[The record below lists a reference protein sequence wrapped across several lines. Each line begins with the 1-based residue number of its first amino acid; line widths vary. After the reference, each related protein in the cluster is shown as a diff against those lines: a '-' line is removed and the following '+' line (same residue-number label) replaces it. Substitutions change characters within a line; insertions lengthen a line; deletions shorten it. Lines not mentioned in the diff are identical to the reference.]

1 MSAFVQIDVVLE
13 QAGEFVGSD
22 GVDRTVVHVG
32 KVRIDRDDAV
42 RLATHY
48 KERDDAGSLPL
59 ADESRELAVPL
70 MQALVAAG
78 LADAG

>member
-13 QAGEFVGSD
+13 QPGDFVGPD
-22 GVDRTVVHVG
+22 GVERTVVMVG
-32 KVRIDRDDAV
+32 KVRIDETDAR

-48 KERDDAGSLPL
+48 KDRTEAGGQPY